1 MSKIFA
7 RLRRARLLPFC
18 PGRAHLRHLALLA
31 RRAFKSYRFE
41 IGRTFRISSE
51 YGCSG
56 TIQRST
62 KTWADESYTYCNMD
76 VGSLGRDTLYIPP

>member
-1 MSKIFA
+1 MSREIS
-7 RLRRARLLPFC
+7 RATFTILPRSG
-18 PGRAHLRHLALLA
+18 PLSTSLA
-31 RRAFKSYRFE
+31 RRAALKSYRVLTQ